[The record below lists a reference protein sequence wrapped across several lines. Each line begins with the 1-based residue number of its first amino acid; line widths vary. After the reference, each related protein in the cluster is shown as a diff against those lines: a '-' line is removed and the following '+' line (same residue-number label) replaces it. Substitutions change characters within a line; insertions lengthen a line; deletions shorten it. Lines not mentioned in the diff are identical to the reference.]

1 MLSFIS
7 VVSDLLR
14 LRVTKIWAWNVRV
27 FSLMPLQFIIVILQ
41 KIRQFS
47 LTSPNQMRILLA
59 KF

>member
-1 MLSFIS
+1 MLSFVS
-7 VVSDLLR
+7 VVSDLLQ